1 MLPFVDHKTC
11 LMSAAVTVSVVAF
24 ALKLFR
30 VIVYVPGSTARTID
44 DPLRVLV
51 ISNGILF

>member
-44 DPLRVLV
+44 DPLSVLV